1 MAYVDAFIV
10 PVPRANLARYAAMA
24 ELAAKV
30 WTEHGA
36 LDYREW
42 LADDAPFGDFTS
54 FPRAVQLKPDE
65 VVVFAVITF
74 ADRAHR
80 DAVNARVMGDPRMQ
94 AAGDETPPFESRR
107 MVFGGFAPLI
117 EA

>member
-1 MAYVDAFIV
+1 MAYVDAFVV
-10 PVPRANLARYAAMA
+10 PVPRANLGAYVAMA
-24 ELAAKV
+24 ELAARV

-42 LADDAPFGDFTS
+42 VADDATFGDFTS
-54 FPRAVQLKPDE
+54 FPRAVQLKDDE
-65 VVVFAVITF
+65 IVVFAVISF
-74 ADRAHR
+74 QDRAHR
-80 DAVNARVMGDPRMQ
+80 DAVNARVMADPRMQ
-94 AAGDETPPFESRR
+94 AQEGRQPPFEARR

>member
-10 PVPRANLARYAAMA
+10 PVPRANLGAYVALA

-30 WTEHGA
+30 WSDHGA
-36 LDYREW
+36 LAYREW

-54 FPRAVQLKPDE
+54 FPRAVHLKENE

-74 ADRAHR
+74 KDRSHR
-80 DAVNARVMGDPRMQ
+80 DAVNAKVMADPRMQ
-94 AAGDETPPFESRR
+94 AQEGRAPPFEARR
-107 MVFGGFAPLI
+107 MAFGGFAQLV